1 MALQVPK
8 PTARISMLYVPPEF
22 HALLVNRSP
31 LSIVEIR
38 FFRKQLV
45 AGLGY
50 IHKAGIYQC
59 DLKPENVLVDRGMQ
73 LKIIAFRLSEELF
86 VRSDWTA
93 GMPGYWASK
102 VLEGKVPADKID
114 IPHIEVFRDRKTGV
128 QHFDARVE
136 PIAEGNFG
144 TVYEVIDREWCKAAL
159 KVPKPTA
166 NLKMVTASM
175 AMFYGEADGVR
186 SPFLL
191 LELYQSSDVFVLL
204 VNRAPLPA
212 EEIRFFGRQL
222 FEGLAHIIQAGVRH
236 SYLKPENVLVGVGMQ
251 LNISDFGLA
260 EISGPNVIR
269 TRKAGTPGYW
279 AQEVLERMPHTD
291 KIDVF
296 ALDVMFYTMF
306 TRKLLN
312 ITAGNDVIFPPKGY
326 LEVFALSDDARNLLF
341 RTLMIDAEKR
351 ICVHDLVE
359 HDILRRGVCPKSL
372 PNTTFDV
379 KPSVEE
385 KSDAQDDD
393 GGLIKQHCNYAN
405 AVSKAKDSLLH
416 VTVVTPLGVGAYR
429 KHMIKTEEKDRELES
444 VLAKVQ
450 QIEKER
456 DALRAEGDGLREI
469 FGNDFCDGG
478 RDDSGDGG
486 GEEEDDDDLASP
498 P

>member
-1 MALQVPK
+1 MQ
-8 PTARISMLYVPPEF
+8 LYVPPDF
-22 HALLVNRSP
+22 HSLLVNRSP
-31 LSIVEIR
+31 LSIVEIK
-38 FFRKQLV
+38 FFGKQLV
-45 AGLGY
+45 AGLSY
-50 IHKAGIYQC
+50 IHKAEIRHC

-73 LKIIAFRLSEELF
+73 LKIIDFRLSEELF

-114 IPHIEVFRDRKTGV
+114 IPHIEIFRDRKTGV

-136 PIAEGNFG
+136 PITEGNFG
-144 TVYEVIDREWCKAAL
+144 TVYEVIDWEGCKAVL

-166 NLKMVTASM
+166 NLKMVKWEADFLNGVQGHRNV
-175 AMFYGEADGVR
+175 AMFYSEVDGVR
-186 SPFLL
+186 SPFFL
-191 LELYQSSDVFVLL
+191 LELYQPRDFFSLL

-212 EEIRFFGRQL
+212 EEIRFFCRQL
-222 FEGLAHIIQAGVRH
+222 VEGLAHIIQAGARH
-236 SYLKPENVLVGVGMQ
+236 PYLKPENVLVGVGMQ

-269 TRKAGTPGYW
+269 TRKAGTSGYW

-296 ALDVMFYTMF
+296 ALGVMFYTMF

-326 LEVFALSDDARNLLF
+326 LEVVALSDDARNLLF

-359 HDILRRGVCPKSL
+359 HDFLRRGVCPKSL

-385 KSDAQDDD
+385 KSDARDDD
-393 GGLIKQHCNYAN
+393 EGLIKQHCNYAN

-456 DALRAEGDGLREI
+456 EALRAEGDGLRKI